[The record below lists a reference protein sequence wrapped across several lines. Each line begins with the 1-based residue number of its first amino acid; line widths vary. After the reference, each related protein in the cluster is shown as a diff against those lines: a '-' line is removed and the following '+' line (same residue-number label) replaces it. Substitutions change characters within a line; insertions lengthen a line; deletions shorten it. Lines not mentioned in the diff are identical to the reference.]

1 VIGRADGTVK
11 TGVDGIIYVR
21 NFLNGQVL
29 TVYNFVAPNRWNL
42 QVEIGRK
49 VEQPGLWQV
58 KGVRE
63 AYAVPA
69 GGSASAG
76 THTHDELF
84 LGWDRFLPFLVY
96 PIAGGGFTV
105 QVIGIIFP
113 KADNSFSFVDN
124 QTLDLSAYVPVTG
137 AKYVLIEAD
146 DDGEIHVIE
155 GNTVTS
161 PGLLTVA
168 DIPPITIGRRASCA
182 VRLYVGQ
189 TQLYRD
195 PFTINDFEDV
205 RFSRSQNLKYQQFV
219 WIEKTLGETQG
230 VHFQLTGALTTA
242 TNIFGA
248 WVAPFD
254 GEFQSLIAY
263 VETPGT
269 ANVTIVDAHLN
280 GTTIYIDQDDR
291 PTIPYDDADGKSET
305 APAVTTFSKGDLV
318 TVDLDAI
325 ADDSDSI
332 SCTLIV
338 KPAIDPSIEF
348 VTDDDGEIIV
358 TLEELEA

>member
-1 VIGRADGTVK
+1 
-11 TGVDGIIYVR
+11 
-21 NFLNGQVL
+21 
-29 TVYNFVAPNRWNL
+29 
-42 QVEIGRK
+42 
-49 VEQPGLWQV
+49 
-58 KGVRE
+58 
-63 AYAVPA
+63 
-69 GGSASAG
+69 
-76 THTHDELF
+76 
-84 LGWDRFLPFLVY
+84 VY

-113 KADNSFSFVDN
+113 KADNSFDFVDN
-124 QTLDLSAYVPVTG
+124 QTLDLSSYVPVTG

-155 GNTVTS
+155 GSTVAS

-168 DIPPITIGRRASCA
+168 DIPSITIGRRASCA

-205 RFSRSQNLKYQQFV
+205 RFARSQNLKYQQFV

-230 VHFQLTGALTTA
+230 VHFQLTGALITA

-280 GTTIYIDQDDR
+280 GTTIYTDQDDR

-305 APAVTTFSKGDLV
+305 TPAVTTFSKGDLV

-338 KPAIDPSIEF
+338 KPTIEPTIDIL
-348 VTDDDGEIIV
+348 TDDDGEIIV